1 MNTNTKNNKLTDW
14 DWTTLVAAWRYY
26 EHRNTITS
34 AMFPHEIVTRFFT
47 GAYDEESCK
56 RIARQFVE
64 IDHRLGPDNK
74 LDGWVGDDAFGAS
87 DRKAWRLFYFYLY
100 AYLYGFKTA
109 KVTVDGEIGLVE
121 VFRADSKWYA
131 KKCYELFG
139 ENVSPCKHEGK
150 CELCEEYGL
159 IRRYAAR
166 DTDRIHELR
175 ALVKEIADAASQNM
189 K

>member
-1 MNTNTKNNKLTDW
+1 MKNQAKKKRLTDW

-34 AMFPHEIVTRFFT
+34 AMFPHEIVMRFFI

-74 LDGWVGDDAFGAS
+74 HDGWVGDDAFGAS

-109 KVTVDGEIGLVE
+109 KVTLDGKIGLVE
-121 VFRADSKWYA
+121 VFRADGKWYA
-131 KKCYELFG
+131 RKGYELFG
-139 ENVSPCKHEGK
+139 ENVSPYKDGEIEFVSGEHEGGTK
-150 CELCEEYGL
+150 
-159 IRRYAAR
+159 
-166 DTDRIHELR
+166 
-175 ALVKEIADAASQNM
+175 
-189 K
+189 

>member
-1 MNTNTKNNKLTDW
+1 MKNQAKKKTLTDW

-34 AMFPHEIVTRFFT
+34 AMFPHEIVTRFFI

-56 RIARQFVE
+56 QIARQFVE

-109 KVTVDGEIGLVE
+109 KVTLDGKIGLVE
-121 VFRADSKWYA
+121 VFRADGKWYA
-131 KKCYELFG
+131 RKGYELFG
-139 ENVSPCKHEGK
+139 EYVSPYKDGEIELISDEHEGGA
-150 CELCEEYGL
+150 E
-159 IRRYAAR
+159 
-166 DTDRIHELR
+166 
-175 ALVKEIADAASQNM
+175 
-189 K
+189 

>member
-1 MNTNTKNNKLTDW
+1 MKTKTKKNKLTDW

-34 AMFPHEIVTRFFT
+34 AMFPHEIVMRFFL

-109 KVTVDGEIGLVE
+109 KFTVDGTIGLVE

-131 KKCYELFG
+131 RKCYELFG
-139 ENVSPCKHEGK
+139 ENVSPFKDGEI
-150 CELCEEYGL
+150 ELISDERVENGVKKF
-159 IRRYAAR
+159 
-166 DTDRIHELR
+166 
-175 ALVKEIADAASQNM
+175 VKEVV